1 MESTW
6 KENLTGNTKE
16 VHLYRTAQ
24 MHFQERS
31 AVHVERDYMLRTPP
45 IACNGFIEAA
55 CHRTGTSSIS
65 AHLCD
70 KTSTHSLHCITLH
83 YITFGR
89 WNPSFPRIVPQFGEF
104 QGISGNFR
112 EFQETSHENGK
123 IRSIRIVICCC
134 CSVAAAVWMTTQVR

>member
-112 EFQETSHENGK
+112 KLHMKMGK
-123 IRSIRIVICCC
+123 FAQFVSSFV
-134 CSVAAAVWMTTQVR
+134 VAALLLLLYGWPHKYGRS